1 MKKTIVLVFTLAF
14 LTSCSKSETQQN
26 SVAADSITT
35 QDSMVSGTSMQ
46 SPDAD
51 TILPVDSTAYDTDSI
66 LKSK

>member
-1 MKKTIVLVFTLAF
+1 MKKTIVSVFIIAF
-14 LTSCSKSETQQN
+14 LASCSKSETQQN
-26 SVAADSITT
+26 PIAADSITT

-66 LKSK
+66 SRSR

>member
-14 LTSCSKSETQQN
+14 LASCSKSETQQN

-35 QDSMVSGTSMQ
+35 QDSTVSDTLMQ

-51 TILPVDSTAYDTDSI
+51 TILSVESTAYDTDSI
-66 LKSK
+66 SKSK